1 MSIESKMKK
10 ALFTLVAV
18 VSLAAQSLGQ
28 TDPTL
33 FSVNG
38 KPVTVSEFNYIYA
51 KTNGNKAD
59 FSKASVME
67 YLDLYTK
74 FKMKV
79 ARAKEMQLDTIPS
92 LQEELA
98 GYRRQLADSY
108 LTDREVTDRLIKEAH
123 DRMQKDV
130 KISHILV
137 AINPKDTAAA
147 WTKIQAIY
155 RKLQGGATFESLVK
169 ESEDKNTNQNGG
181 AIGYLT
187 AMLPD
192 GFYTLENAMYET
204 PVGKTSGVIRTPMGY
219 HIIKTNDVRAA
230 RGEVEAAHILIRKK
244 KGGVD
249 QLDAKTRID
258 SIYTVL
264 KTQNNFDDLATRLS
278 EDENSAPKAGYL
290 GVFGIGR
297 YEPVFEDAAFGIDK
311 DGGFSQPIEST
322 IGWHIIKR
330 RERKG
335 IQPIDAMK
343 TRLKAQ
349 IQREQRYELARVA
362 MVERIKKE
370 SGMKEM
376 PAVKDRFI
384 ASLDSTFLTYSW
396 RQPTLK
402 TEKLLTFGTENTQTT
417 TDFADWLAGNSNRRI
432 NYAAQYN
439 NNTKDV
445 VAQLYTEFVNDK
457 ALAYEETQLDK
468 KYPDFRNLMR
478 EYEEGILLFEAIKQ
492 NVWDKASQDSVG
504 LDKFYADNKNRY
516 QWEERASIVSYT
528 VSDTLK
534 PMMDKIQAFAAKND
548 AQKVLKKFN
557 TKGEYVK
564 FQEET
569 IERSKAKSLGG
580 ANWKAGTIVV
590 PPVKDALTF
599 QKVEKILP
607 ISAKSLKE
615 ARGYVVADYQEFLE
629 KQWMEDLSKR
639 FKVQTNQDVLN
650 SITKK

>member
-1 MSIESKMKK
+1 MKK

-28 TDPTL
+28 TDPIL

-38 KPVTVSEFNYIYA
+38 KPVAVSEFNYIYA

-79 ARAKEMQLDTIPS
+79 ARAKEMQLDTIPA

-108 LTDREVTDRLIKEAH
+108 LTDREVTDKLIHEAH

-137 AINPKDTAAA
+137 AINPKDTVAA
-147 WTKIQAIY
+147 WAKIQGIY
-155 RKLQGGATFESLVK
+155 KELKGGKSFESLVAQ
-169 ESEDKNTNQNGG
+169 SEDKNTNQIGG
-181 AIGYLT
+181 SIGYLT
-187 AMLPD
+187 ALLPD
-192 GFYTLENAMYET
+192 GFYPLENAMYET
-204 PVGKTSGVIRTPMGY
+204 GVGKTSGVIRTPMGY
-219 HIIKTNDVRAA
+219 HIVKINDVRPA

-244 KGGVD
+244 KEGVD
-249 QLDAKTRID
+249 QTNAKMRID
-258 SIYTVL
+258 SIYTVI
-264 KTQNNFDDLATRLS
+264 KTQNNFDDLAIRLS
-278 EDENSAPKAGYL
+278 EDDNSAPKSGYL

-297 YEPVFEDAAFGIDK
+297 YEPVFEDAAFSIDK
-311 DGGFSQPIEST
+311 DGGFSQPIESS

-335 IQPIDAMK
+335 IAPFDALK
-343 TRLKAQ
+343 SRLKAQ

-370 SGMKEM
+370 SGMKEVT
-376 PAVKDRFI
+376 AVKDRFI
-384 ASLDSTFLTYSW
+384 TGLDSSFLTYSW
-396 RQPTLK
+396 RQPTLS
-402 TEKLLTFGTENTQTT
+402 TEKLLSFGPETSHTT
-417 TDFADWLAGNSNRRI
+417 AEFADWLAGNSNRRI
-432 NYAAQYN
+432 NYATQYN
-439 NNTKDV
+439 NNTKE
-445 VAQLYTEFVNDK
+445 VAQQLFTEFVNDK

-516 QWEERASIVSYT
+516 QWEERASVVTYT

-534 PMMDKIQAFAAKND
+534 PMLEKIQKFAAKNN

-564 FQEET
+564 FEEET

-580 ANWKAGTIVV
+580 ANWKAGTIVLS
-590 PPVKDALTF
+590 PVKDALTF
-599 QKVEKILP
+599 QKVEKTMPVSI
-607 ISAKSLKE
+607 KSLKE

-629 KQWMEDLSKR
+629 KQWMDDLAKR
-639 FKVQTNQDVLN
+639 FKVDTNQAVLE
-650 SITKK
+650 SIIKK

>member
-1 MSIESKMKK
+1 MKK
-10 ALFTLVAV
+10 AFFTLIVLF
-18 VSLAAQSLGQ
+18 SLAAQSFGQ
-28 TDPTL
+28 PDPTL

-51 KTNGNKAD
+51 KTNGTKAD

-108 LTDREVTDRLIKEAH
+108 LTDREVTDKLIREAY

-130 KISHILV
+130 RISHILV

-147 WTKIQAIY
+147 WAKIQSIY
-155 RKLQGGATFESLVK
+155 KELKGGASFESLVVQ
-169 ESEDKNTNQNGG
+169 SEDKNTNQNGG
-181 AIGYLT
+181 SIGYLT

-192 GFYTLENAMYET
+192 GFYSLENAMYEV

-219 HIIKTNDVRAA
+219 HIVKITDVRPA

-249 QLDAKTRID
+249 QSDAKARID

-264 KTQNNFDDLATRLS
+264 KGQGNFDDLAGRLS
-278 EDENSAPKAGYL
+278 EDDNSASKAGYL

-297 YEPVFEDAAFGIDK
+297 YEPIFEDAAFAIDK
-311 DGGFSQPIEST
+311 DGGISTPVESS

-330 RERKG
+330 RERKA
-335 IQPIDAMK
+335 IQAFDALK

-370 SGMKEM
+370 SGMIEV
-376 PAVKDRFI
+376 AVVRDRFI
-384 ASLDSTFLTYSW
+384 GGLDSSFLTYAW
-396 RQPTLK
+396 RQPTVSSG
-402 TEKLLTFGTENTQTT
+402 EKLLVFNKDKTNTTA
-417 TDFADWLAGNSNRRI
+417 DFSDFLAENSNKRI
-432 NYAAQYN
+432 NYASQFN

-445 VAQLYTEFVNDK
+445 AMQLYREFLNDK

-528 VSDTLK
+528 VNDTLK
-534 PMMDKIQAFAAKND
+534 PMLDKIKAFAAKND

-557 TKGEYVK
+557 TPKNEYIK

-569 IERSKAKSLGG
+569 IERSKAKGLESD
-580 ANWKAGTIVV
+580 WKAGAIVG
-590 PPVKDALTF
+590 VKDALNF
-599 QKVEKILP
+599 QKVDKLMP
-607 ISAKSLKE
+607 KSVKSLKE

-629 KQWMEDLSKR
+629 KQWMEDLAKR
-639 FKVQTNQDVLN
+639 FKVETNQEVLN
-650 SITKK
+650 SLIKR

>member
-1 MSIESKMKK
+1 MKK
-10 ALFTLVAV
+10 TLFTLVVV
-18 VSLAAQSLGQ
+18 VSLATQSFGQ

-38 KPVTVSEFNYIYA
+38 KSVTVSEFNYIYS
-51 KTNGNKAD
+51 KTNGAKAD
-59 FSKASVME
+59 FSKASITE

-108 LTDREVTDRLIKEAH
+108 LTDREVTDRLIREAH

-137 AINPKDTAAA
+137 AINPKDTLTA
-147 WTKIQAIY
+147 WNKIQGIY
-155 RKLQGGATFESLVK
+155 KEMKGGATFESLVAK
-169 ESEDKNTNQNGG
+169 SEDKNTNQNGG
-181 AIGYLT
+181 LIGYLT

-192 GFYTLENAMYET
+192 GFYALENAMYEI

-219 HIIKTNDVRAA
+219 HIVKVNDSRPA
-230 RGEVEAAHILIRKK
+230 RGEIEAAHILIRKK
-244 KGGVD
+244 KGGID
-249 QLDAKTRID
+249 QNDAKRRID
-258 SIYTVL
+258 SLYAAIQA
-264 KTQNNFDDLATRLS
+264 KSDFDDLAVRFS
-278 EDENSAPKAGYL
+278 EDENSAPKLGYL

-297 YEPVFEDAAFGIDK
+297 YEPIFEDAAFAIDR
-311 DGGFSQPIEST
+311 DGGFSTPVEST

-335 IQPIDAMK
+335 IAPFDAFK
-343 TRLKAQ
+343 SRLKAQ

-370 SGMKEM
+370 SGMTESIETR
-376 PAVKDRFI
+376 DRFI
-384 ASLDSTFLTYSW
+384 ASLDSSFLTYAW
-396 RQPTLK
+396 RQPTVSNTDK
-402 TEKLLTFGTENTQTT
+402 MLTFGKDKAHSTSDFSDFLAEN
-417 TDFADWLAGNSNRRI
+417 ANKRI
-432 NYAAQYN
+432 NYAAQFN
-439 NNTKDV
+439 NNKNDV
-445 VAQLYTEFVNDK
+445 AMQLYRDFSNDK
-457 ALAYEETQLDK
+457 TLAYEETQLDK

-504 LDKFYADNKNRY
+504 LDKFYAANKTRY
-516 QWEERASIVSYT
+516 QWEERASVISY
-528 VSDTLK
+528 VVNDTLK
-534 PMMDKIQAFAAKND
+534 PMMDKIKKFAAKND

-557 TKGEYVK
+557 GKSEYIRFK
-564 FQEET
+564 EET
-569 IERSKAKSLGG
+569 IERSKAKTLDTPTI
-580 ANWKAGTIVV
+580 WKAGTIVEGG
-590 PPVKDALTF
+590 KEDMSTF
-599 QKVEKILP
+599 RKIEKILP
-607 ISAKSLKE
+607 KSVKSLKE

-629 KQWMEDLSKR
+629 KEWMDDLTKR
-639 FKVQTNQDVLN
+639 FKVETNENVLN
-650 SITKK
+650 SLIKK

>member
-1 MSIESKMKK
+1 MIIESKMKK
-10 ALFTLVAV
+10 ALFTLIAIF
-18 VSLAAQSLGQ
+18 SLSAQSFGQ
-28 TDPTL
+28 PDPTL

-38 KPVTVSEFNYIYA
+38 KPVSVSEFNYIYS
-51 KTNGNKAD
+51 KTNGAKAD
-59 FSKASVME
+59 FSEASITE

-108 LTDREVTDRLIKEAH
+108 LTDREVTDKLIREAY

-147 WTKIQAIY
+147 WTKIQGIY
-155 RKLQGGATFESLVK
+155 KELQSGATFESLVAK
-169 ESEDKNTNQNGG
+169 SEDKNTNQNGG
-181 AIGYLT
+181 SIGYLT

-192 GFYTLENAMYET
+192 GFYALENAMYNV
-204 PVGKTSGVIRTPMGY
+204 PVGKTSAVIRTPMGY
-219 HIIKTNDVRAA
+219 HIVKVIDVRAA

-244 KGGVD
+244 KAGVD
-249 QLDAKTRID
+249 QKDAKARID

-264 KTQNNFDDLATRLS
+264 KTQNNFDDLASRLS
-278 EDENSAPKAGYL
+278 EDDNSAAKAGYL

-297 YEPVFEDAAFGIDK
+297 YEPIFEDAAFAIDK
-311 DGGFSQPIEST
+311 DGGISAPVESS

-330 RERKG
+330 RERKAL
-335 IQPIDAMK
+335 QAYDALK
-343 TRLKAQ
+343 SRLKAQ

-370 SGMKEM
+370 SGMTEAT
-376 PAVKDRFI
+376 AVRDRFI
-384 ASLDSTFLTYSW
+384 ASLDSSFLTYAW
-396 RQPTLK
+396 RQPTISNV
-402 TEKLLTFGTENTQTT
+402 EKMLTFNKDKFNTT
-417 TDFADWLAGNSNRRI
+417 TEFSDFLAENSNRRI
-432 NYAAQYN
+432 NYASQYN
-439 NNTKDV
+439 NNVKDV
-445 VAQLYTEFVNDK
+445 AMQLYREFLNDK

-504 LDKFYADNKNRY
+504 LDKFYAENKNRY
-516 QWEERASIVSYT
+516 MWEERASIVTYS
-528 VSDTLK
+528 VNDTLK
-534 PMMDKIQAFAAKND
+534 PMIEKIKAFAAKND

-557 TKGEYVK
+557 TKGEYIK

-569 IERSKAKSLGG
+569 LERSKTKGLETD
-580 ANWKAGTIVV
+580 WKAGAVIGA
-590 PPVKDALTF
+590 KDAMSF
-599 QKVEKILP
+599 RKVEKLMP
-607 ISAKSLKE
+607 KSVKSLKE

-629 KQWMEDLSKR
+629 KQWMEDLTKR
-639 FKVQTNQDVLN
+639 YKVVTDPVVLK
-650 SITKK
+650 SVIKK

>member
-1 MSIESKMKK
+1 MKK

-18 VSLAAQSLGQ
+18 ACLAAQSFGQ
-28 TDPTL
+28 PDPTL

-38 KPVTVSEFNYIYA
+38 KPVTVSEFNYIYS
-51 KTNGNKAD
+51 KTNGAKAD

-108 LTDREVTDRLIKEAH
+108 LTDREVTDKLIHEAY

-147 WTKIQAIY
+147 WAKIQGIY
-155 RKLQGGATFESLVK
+155 KELKGGASFESLLAK
-169 ESEDKNTNQNGG
+169 SEDKNTNQSGG
-181 AIGYLT
+181 SIGYLT

-192 GFYTLENAMYET
+192 GFYPLENAMYEV

-219 HIIKTNDVRAA
+219 HIVKINDVRPA
-230 RGEVEAAHILIRKK
+230 RGEIEAAHILIRKK
-244 KGGVD
+244 KAGVD
-249 QLDAKTRID
+249 QLDAKSRID
-258 SIYTVL
+258 SIYAVL
-264 KTQNNFDDLATRLS
+264 KTQNNFDDLAAKFS
-278 EDENSAPKAGYL
+278 EDDNSANKQGYL

-297 YEPVFEDAAFGIDK
+297 YEPVFEDAAFAIDK
-311 DGGFSQPIEST
+311 DNGISAPIESS

-335 IQPIDAMK
+335 IQPFDALK

-349 IQREQRYELARVA
+349 IQREQRYELARIA

-370 SGMKEM
+370 SGMTENV
-376 PAVKDRFI
+376 AVRDRFI
-384 ASLDSTFLTYSW
+384 ASLDSSFLTYTW
-396 RQPTLK
+396 RQPTTSS
-402 TEKLLTFGTENTQTT
+402 TEKMLTFSKEKTYTT
-417 TDFADWLAGNSNRRI
+417 SDFADFLAENSNRRI
-432 NYAAQYN
+432 SYASQFN
-439 NNTKDV
+439 NNTKE
-445 VAQLYTEFVNDK
+445 VAMQIYREFLNDK

-504 LDKFYADNKNRY
+504 LDKFYAENKERY
-516 QWEERASIVSYT
+516 QWEERASVITYM

-534 PMMDKIQAFAAKND
+534 PMMDKIKKFAAKND

-557 TKGEYVK
+557 TKGEYIR

-569 IERSKAKSLGG
+569 IERSKAKDLDG
-580 ANWKAGTIVV
+580 ANWKAGSIV
-590 PPVKDALTF
+590 LTKGTF
-599 QKVEKILP
+599 RKVDKILP
-607 ISAKSLKE
+607 KSVKSLKE

-639 FKVQTNQDVLN
+639 FKVETNQNVLN
-650 SITKK
+650 SLIKK

>member
-1 MSIESKMKK
+1 MKK

-137 AINPKDTAAA
+137 SINPKDTATA
-147 WTKIQAIY
+147 WKKIQDIY
-155 RKLQGGATFESLVK
+155 RKMQGGATFESLVK

-204 PVGKTSGVIRTPMGY
+204 PVGKISGVIRTPMGY
-219 HIIKTNDVRAA
+219 HIIKINDVRAA

-249 QLDAKTRID
+249 QKDAKARID
-258 SIYTVL
+258 SIYAVL
-264 KTQNNFDDLATRLS
+264 KTQNNFDDLAARFS
-278 EDENSAPKAGYL
+278 EDENSAPKSGYL

-335 IQPIDAMK
+335 IQPLDAMK

-396 RQPTLK
+396 RQPTLA
-402 TEKLLTFGTENTQTT
+402 TEKLLTFGADNTQTT
-417 TDFADWLAGNSNRRI
+417 ADFADWLAGNSNRRI

-439 NNTKDV
+439 NNTKE
-445 VAQLYTEFVNDK
+445 VATQLYGEFLNDK

-534 PMMDKIQAFAAKND
+534 PMLDKIQAFAAKND

-557 TKGEYVK
+557 TKGEYIK

-569 IERSKAKSLGG
+569 IEQSKAKSLGG
-580 ANWKAGTIVV
+580 ANWKTGTIVV

-607 ISAKSLKE
+607 KSVKSLKE

-629 KQWMEDLSKR
+629 KQWMEDLTKR
-639 FKVQTNQDVLN
+639 FKVNTNQDVLN
-650 SITKK
+650 SIIKK

>member
-1 MSIESKMKK
+1 MKK
-10 ALFTLVAV
+10 ALFTLVV
-18 VSLAAQSLGQ
+18 VACFAAQSFGQ

-33 FSVNG
+33 FTVNQ

-59 FSKASVME
+59 FSKSSVME

-108 LTDREVTDRLIKEAH
+108 LTDREVTDKLIREAY

-137 AINPKDTAAA
+137 QINPKDTAAA
-147 WTKIQAIY
+147 WAKIQAIQ
-155 RKLQGGATFESLVK
+155 KELKGGASFESLVAK
-169 ESEDKNTNQNGG
+169 SEDKNTNKNGG

-192 GFYTLENAMYET
+192 GFYALENAIYNT
-204 PVGKTSGVIRTPMGY
+204 PVGKTSDIVRTPMGY
-219 HIIKTNDVRAA
+219 HVLKINDVRPA
-230 RGEVEAAHILIRKK
+230 RGEIEAAHILIRKK
-244 KGGVD
+244 KDGVD
-249 QLDAKTRID
+249 RTNAKAIID
-258 SIYTVL
+258 SIYTVI
-264 KTQNNFDDLATRLS
+264 KTQNNFDDLAMRLS
-278 EDENSAPKAGYL
+278 EDENSAPKSGYL

-297 YEPVFEDAAFGIDK
+297 YEPVFEDAAFGIETDNGVSK
-311 DGGFSQPIEST
+311 PVESS

-330 RERKG
+330 RERKA
-335 IQPIDAMK
+335 IPPFDALK
-343 TRLKAQ
+343 SRLKAQ
-349 IQREQRYELARVA
+349 IQREQRYELARTA
-362 MVERIKKE
+362 MVERIRRE
-370 SGMKEM
+370 SGMTESA
-376 PAVKDRFI
+376 AVKDRFI
-384 ASLDSTFLTYSW
+384 AGLDSSFLTYAWNQSNAKSDN
-396 RQPTLK
+396 LIA
-402 TEKLLTFGTENTQTT
+402 FGKERSHSTSE
-417 TDFADWLAGNSNRRI
+417 FAEYLASNANRRI
-432 NYAAQYN
+432 NYATQYN
-439 NNTKDV
+439 NNIKE
-445 VAQLYTEFVNDK
+445 VASQLYNEFVNDK

-504 LDKFYADNKNRY
+504 LDKFYAGNKNRY
-516 QWEERASIVSYT
+516 QWEERASIVTYT

-534 PMMDKIQAFAAKND
+534 PMLDKIQQFAAKND

-557 TKGEYVK
+557 TKGEYIK

-569 IERSKAKSLGG
+569 VEKTKVKDMAMTD
-580 ANWKAGTIVV
+580 WKAGTIITS
-590 PPVKDALTF
+590 PKEPLSF
-599 QKVEKILP
+599 RKVEKILP
-607 ISAKSLKE
+607 VGNKSLKE

-629 KQWMEDLSKR
+629 KEWMDDLAKR
-639 FKVQTNQDVLN
+639 FKVVLNQDVLN
-650 SITKK
+650 SLIKK

>member
-1 MSIESKMKK
+1 MKK

-18 VSLAAQSLGQ
+18 ACLAAQSFGQ
-28 TDPTL
+28 PDPTL

-38 KPVTVSEFNYIYA
+38 KPVTVSEFNYIYS
-51 KTNGNKAD
+51 KTNGAKAD

-108 LTDREVTDRLIKEAH
+108 LTDREVTDKLIREAY

-147 WTKIQAIY
+147 WAKIQGIY
-155 RKLQGGATFESLVK
+155 KELKGGASFESLVAK
-169 ESEDKNTNQNGG
+169 SEDKNTSSNGG
-181 AIGYLT
+181 SIGYLT

-192 GFYTLENAMYET
+192 GFYPLENAMYEV

-219 HIIKTNDVRAA
+219 HIVKINDVRPA
-230 RGEVEAAHILIRKK
+230 RGEIEAAHILIRKK
-244 KGGVD
+244 KAGVD
-249 QLDAKTRID
+249 QLNAKSRID
-258 SIYTVL
+258 SIYAAL
-264 KTQNNFDDLATRLS
+264 KAQGNFDDLAARLS
-278 EDENSAPKAGYL
+278 EDDNSANKQGYL

-297 YEPVFEDAAFGIDK
+297 YEPVFEDAAFAIDK
-311 DGGFSQPIEST
+311 DGGYSAPVESS

-335 IQPIDAMK
+335 VLPFDALK

-349 IQREQRYELARVA
+349 IQREQRYELARSA

-370 SGMKEM
+370 SGMTENV
-376 PAVKDRFI
+376 AVRDRFI
-384 ASLDSTFLTYSW
+384 ASLDSSFLTYTW
-396 RQPTLK
+396 RQPTTSS
-402 TEKLLTFGTENTQTT
+402 TEKMLTFGNEKTHTT
-417 TDFADWLAGNSNRRI
+417 SDFADFLAENSNRRI
-432 NYAAQYN
+432 SYASQFN
-439 NNTKDV
+439 NNTKE
-445 VAQLYTEFVNDK
+445 VAMQIYREFLNDK

-516 QWEERASIVSYT
+516 QWEERASVITYV
-528 VSDTLK
+528 VNDTLK
-534 PMMDKIQAFAAKND
+534 PMMDKIKKFASKND

-557 TKGEYVK
+557 TKGEYIR

-569 IERSKAKSLGG
+569 IERSKAKDLDG
-580 ANWKAGTIVV
+580 ANWKVGSIVV
-590 PPVKDALTF
+590 GKDAMNTF
-599 QKVEKILP
+599 RKVDKLLP
-607 ISAKSLKE
+607 KSVKSLKE

-639 FKVQTNQDVLN
+639 FKVETNQNVLN
-650 SITKK
+650 SLIKK

>member
-1 MSIESKMKK
+1 MKK

-18 VSLAAQSLGQ
+18 VSFAAQSLGQ

-33 FSVNG
+33 FSVSG
-38 KPVTVSEFNYIYA
+38 KPVTVSEFNYIYS
-51 KTNGNKAD
+51 KTNGAKAD

-108 LTDREVTDRLIKEAH
+108 LTDREVTDKLIREAY
-123 DRMQKDV
+123 DRMMKDV

-147 WTKIQAIY
+147 WTKIQGIY
-155 RKLQGGATFESLVK
+155 KELTGGATFESLVAK
-169 ESEDKNTNQNGG
+169 SEDKNTVANGG
-181 AIGYLT
+181 SIGYLT

-192 GFYTLENAMYET
+192 GFYALENAMYQV

-219 HIIKTNDVRAA
+219 HIVKVYDVRPA
-230 RGEVEAAHILIRKK
+230 RGEIEAAHILIRKK
-244 KGGVD
+244 KAGVD
-249 QLDAKTRID
+249 QTDAKSRID
-258 SIYTVL
+258 SVYQL
-264 KTQNNFDDLATRLS
+264 LQSAKKFDEVVGLVS
-278 EDENSAPKAGYL
+278 EDENSATKFGYL

-297 YEPVFEDAAFGIDK
+297 YESTFEDAAFGIAK
-311 DGGFSQPIEST
+311 DGDISAPVEST

-330 RERKG
+330 QERKG
-335 IQPIDAMK
+335 VQPFDAVK
-343 TRLKAQ
+343 ARLKAQ
-349 IQREQRYELARVA
+349 IQREQRYELARLA

-370 SGMKEM
+370 SGMTEN
-376 PAVKDRFI
+376 AVALNRFI
-384 ASLDSTFLTYSW
+384 GALDTSFLTYTW
-396 RQPTLK
+396 RQPTTPSLS
-402 TEKLLTFGTENTQTT
+402 TEKLLGFGKDKMNTTS
-417 TDFADWLAGNSNRRI
+417 DFSDFLAENSNRRI
-432 NYAAQYN
+432 NYAAQFNYSQ
-439 NNTKDV
+439 KDV
-445 VAQLYTEFVNDK
+445 AMQIYQEFVNDK

-492 NVWDKASQDSVG
+492 NVWDKASLDSVG
-504 LDKFYADNKNRY
+504 LEKFYADNKTRF
-516 QWEERASIVSYT
+516 QWEERASVISFA

-534 PMMDKIQAFAAKND
+534 PMMEKIQKFAAKNS

-569 IERSKAKSLGG
+569 LERSKAKDLDGV
-580 ANWKAGTIVV
+580 NWKAGTIVT
-590 PPVKDALTF
+590 KEGANTF
-599 QKVEKILP
+599 RKVDKLMP
-607 ISAKSLKE
+607 KSLKTLKE

-639 FKVQTNQDVLN
+639 YKVEINQDALN
-650 SITKK
+650 NLIKK

>member
-1 MSIESKMKK
+1 MKK

-137 AINPKDTAAA
+137 SINPKDTATA
-147 WTKIQAIY
+147 WKKIQDIY
-155 RKLQGGATFESLVK
+155 RKMQGGATFESLVK

-219 HIIKTNDVRAA
+219 HIIKINDVRAA

-249 QLDAKTRID
+249 QKDAKARID
-258 SIYTVL
+258 SIYAVL
-264 KTQNNFDDLATRLS
+264 KTQNNFDDLAARFS
-278 EDENSAPKAGYL
+278 EDENSAPKSGYL

-335 IQPIDAMK
+335 IQPLDAMK

-396 RQPTLK
+396 RQPTLA
-402 TEKLLTFGTENTQTT
+402 TEKLLTFGADNTQTT
-417 TDFADWLAGNSNRRI
+417 ADFADWLAGNSNRRI

-439 NNTKDV
+439 NNTKE
-445 VAQLYTEFVNDK
+445 VATQLYGEFLNDK

-534 PMMDKIQAFAAKND
+534 PMLDKIQAFAAKND

-557 TKGEYVK
+557 TKGEYIK

-569 IERSKAKSLGG
+569 IEQSKAKSLGG
-580 ANWKAGTIVV
+580 ANWKTGTIVV

-607 ISAKSLKE
+607 KSVKSLKE

-629 KQWMEDLSKR
+629 KQWMEDLTKR
-639 FKVQTNQDVLN
+639 FKVNTNQDVLN
-650 SITKK
+650 SIIKK

>member
-1 MSIESKMKK
+1 MKK
-10 ALFTLVAV
+10 ALFTVLAV

-108 LTDREVTDRLIKEAH
+108 LTDREVTDKLIHEAH

-137 AINPKDTAAA
+137 SINPKDTAAA
-147 WTKIQAIY
+147 WAKIQGIY
-155 RKLQGGATFESLVK
+155 KELQGGKSFESLVAQ
-169 ESEDKNTNQNGG
+169 SEDKNTNATGG
-181 AIGYLT
+181 TIGFLT

-192 GFYTLENAMYET
+192 GFYALENAMYDI

-219 HIIKTNDVRAA
+219 HIVKINDSRPA

-244 KGGVD
+244 KNGVD
-249 QLDAKTRID
+249 QTDAKTRID
-258 SIYTVL
+258 SIYTAI
-264 KTQNNFDDLATRLS
+264 KSQNNFDDLAAKVS
-278 EDENSAPKAGYL
+278 EDENSAGKAGYL

-297 YEPVFEDAAFGIDK
+297 YEPVFEDAAFGIDA
-311 DGGFSQPIEST
+311 DGGISKPIESS

-335 IQPIDAMK
+335 IAPFDALK

-349 IQREQRYELARVA
+349 IQREQRYELARTA

-370 SGMKEM
+370 SNMTETTL
-376 PAVKDRFI
+376 VRDRFI
-384 ASLDSTFLTYSW
+384 ANLDSSFLTYAW
-396 RQPTLK
+396 RQPTTSS
-402 TEKLLTFGTENTQTT
+402 TETVVTFNKDKKYST
-417 TDFADWLAGNSNRRI
+417 TDFADWLAENGNRRI
-432 NYAAQYN
+432 NYASQYN
-439 NNTKDV
+439 NNIKDV
-445 VAQLYTEFVNDK
+445 TLQLYREFLNDK

-504 LDKFYADNKNRY
+504 LDKFYADNTNRY
-516 QWEERASIVSYT
+516 QWEERASIVSYV

-534 PMMDKIQAFAAKND
+534 PMMDKIKKYAAKND

-557 TKGEYVK
+557 TKGEYIK

-569 IERSKAKSLGG
+569 LERSKLKELTA
-580 ANWKAGTIVV
+580 AEWKAGVIVST
-590 PPVKDALTF
+590 KDKSAISF
-599 QKVEKILP
+599 RKVEKILP
-607 ISAKSLKE
+607 VSTKSLKE
-615 ARGYVVADYQEFLE
+615 ARGYIVADYQEFLE
-629 KQWMEDLSKR
+629 KQWMDDLAKR
-639 FKVQTNQDVLN
+639 FKVDIDQQVLN
-650 SITKK
+650 TLIKK

>member
-1 MSIESKMKK
+1 MKK
-10 ALFTLVAV
+10 TLFTLIAIL
-18 VSLAAQSLGQ
+18 SLAAQSFGQ
-28 TDPTL
+28 PDPTL

-51 KTNGNKAD
+51 KTNGAKAD

-92 LQEELA
+92 LQEELL

-108 LTDREVTDRLIKEAH
+108 LTDREVTDKLIREAY

-147 WTKIQAIY
+147 WTKIQSIY
-155 RKLQGGATFESLVK
+155 KELQAGASFESLVAK
-169 ESEDKNTNQNGG
+169 SEDKNTNQNGG
-181 AIGYLT
+181 VIGYLT

-192 GFYTLENAMYET
+192 GFYALENAMYNV

-219 HIIKTNDVRAA
+219 HIVKVNDVRNA
-230 RGEVEAAHILIRKK
+230 RGEIEAAHILIRKK
-244 KGGVD
+244 KAGVD
-249 QLDAKTRID
+249 QLDAKNRID

-264 KTQNNFDDLATRLS
+264 KTQNNFDDLAVKIS
-278 EDENSAPKAGYL
+278 EDENSASKAGYL

-297 YEPVFEDAAFGIDK
+297 YEPIFEDAAFSIEA
-311 DGGFSQPIEST
+311 DGGISKPVESS

-330 RERKG
+330 RERKA
-335 IQPIDAMK
+335 IQAFDALK

-349 IQREQRYELARVA
+349 IQREQRYELARTA
-362 MVERIKKE
+362 MVERIKRE
-370 SGMKEM
+370 SGMTESI
-376 PAVKDRFI
+376 AVRDRYI
-384 ASLDSTFLTYSW
+384 AGLDSSFLTYAW
-396 RQPTLK
+396 RQPTVSNN
-402 TEKLLTFGTENTQTT
+402 EKLLSFGKDKVNSL
-417 TDFADWLAGNSNRRI
+417 TDFSDFLAENSNRRI
-432 NYAAQYN
+432 NYASQYN
-439 NNTKDV
+439 NNTKE
-445 VAQLYTEFVNDK
+445 VAMQLYREFLNDK

-504 LDKFYADNKNRY
+504 LDKFYAENKSRY
-516 QWEERASIVSYT
+516 QWEERASIVSYS
-528 VSDTLK
+528 VNDTLK
-534 PMMDKIQAFAAKND
+534 PMMEKIKTFAAKND

-557 TKGEYVK
+557 TPKSEYIR

-569 IERSKAKSLGG
+569 LERSKAKGLET
-580 ANWKAGTIVV
+580 AWKAGSIVAG
-590 PPVKDALTF
+590 KDATSF
-599 QKVEKILP
+599 SKVDKILP
-607 ISAKSLKE
+607 KMGKTLKE

-629 KQWMEDLSKR
+629 KQWMEDLTKR
-639 FKVQTNQDVLN
+639 FKVETDQAVLN
-650 SITKK
+650 SLIKK

>member
-1 MSIESKMKK
+1 MKK
-10 ALFTLVAV
+10 ALFTLVAIA
-18 VSLAAQSLGQ
+18 SLVAQSFGQ

-51 KTNGNKAD
+51 KTNGAKAD

-92 LQEELA
+92 LQEELL

-108 LTDREVTDRLIKEAH
+108 LTDREVTDKLIREAY

-137 AINPKDTAAA
+137 AINPKDTTAA
-147 WTKIQAIY
+147 WDKIQGIY
-155 RKLQGGATFESLVK
+155 KELKGGATFESLVSK
-169 ESEDKNTNQNGG
+169 SEDKNTNQNGG
-181 AIGYLT
+181 SIGFLT

-192 GFYTLENAMYET
+192 GFYGLENAMYQV
-204 PVGKTSGVIRTPMGY
+204 PVGKTSEVIRTPMGY
-219 HIIKTNDVRAA
+219 HIIKVNDIRPA
-230 RGEVEAAHILIRKK
+230 RGEMEAAHILIRKK
-244 KGGVD
+244 KLGVE

-258 SIYTVL
+258 SIYKVVIAN
-264 KTQNNFDDLATRLS
+264 NNFEELAATNS
-278 EDENSAPKAGYL
+278 EDENSAGKQGYL

-297 YEPVFEDAAFGIDK
+297 YEPVFEDAAFAVDK
-311 DGGFSQPIEST
+311 DGGISAPVESS

-335 IQPIDAMK
+335 ILPFDALK

-370 SGMKEM
+370 SGMVEKTS
-376 PAVKDRFI
+376 VRDRFI
-384 ASLDSTFLTYSW
+384 GILDSSFLTYAW
-396 RQPTLK
+396 RQPVMTD
-402 TEKLLTFGTENTQTT
+402 ENILTFGKDKSYKA
-417 TDFADWLAGNSNRRI
+417 TDFSDFLAEKSNMRVSYASQMNNSI
-432 NYAAQYN
+432 
-439 NNTKDV
+439 KDV
-445 VAQLYTEFVNDK
+445 ALQLYGEFVNDK

-504 LDKFYADNKNRY
+504 LEKFYADNKNRY
-516 QWEERASIVSYT
+516 QWEERGSVVSYM
-528 VSDTLK
+528 VNDTLK
-534 PMMDKIQAFAAKND
+534 PIMDKVKKFAAKND

-557 TKGEYVK
+557 VKGEYIR

-569 IERSKAKSLGG
+569 SERSKIKGFEG
-580 ANWKAGTIVV
+580 ANWKAGTVI
-590 PPVKDALTF
+590 DGAGTMSTF
-599 QKVEKILP
+599 RKLDKTLP
-607 ISAKSLKE
+607 KGNKSLKE

-629 KQWMEDLSKR
+629 KQWMEDLTKR
-639 FKVQTNQDVLN
+639 YKVETNEAVLN
-650 SITKK
+650 SLIKK

>member
-1 MSIESKMKK
+1 MIIESKMKK

-18 VSLAAQSLGQ
+18 ACLSIQSFGQ
-28 TDPTL
+28 PDPTL

-38 KPVTVSEFNYIYA
+38 KPVTVSEFTYIYS
-51 KTNGNKAD
+51 KTNGTKAD
-59 FSKASVME
+59 FSKESVKE

-92 LQEELA
+92 LQEELL

-108 LTDREVTDRLIKEAH
+108 LTDREVTDKLIREAY

-137 AINPKDTAAA
+137 AINPKDTLAA
-147 WTKIQAIY
+147 WNKIQGIY
-155 RKLQGGATFESLVK
+155 KELKGGASFESLVTK
-169 ESEDKNTNQNGG
+169 SEDKNTNQNGG
-181 AIGYLT
+181 SIGYLT

-192 GFYTLENAMYET
+192 GFYALENAMFDV

-219 HIIKTNDVRAA
+219 HIVKVNDVRQA
-230 RGEVEAAHILIRKK
+230 RGEIEAAHILIRKK
-244 KGGVD
+244 KAGID
-249 QLDAKTRID
+249 QNDAKARID
-258 SIYTVL
+258 SIYAVL

-278 EDENSAPKAGYL
+278 EDDNSAPKAGYL

-311 DGGFSQPIEST
+311 DGGISKPVESS

-330 RERKG
+330 RERKAM
-335 IQPIDAMK
+335 QTFDAVK
-343 TRLKAQ
+343 SRLKAQ
-349 IQREQRYELARVA
+349 IQREQRYELARLA
-362 MVERIKKE
+362 MVERIKRE
-370 SGMKEM
+370 SGMTENT
-376 PAVKDRFI
+376 AVRDRFI
-384 ASLDSTFLTYSW
+384 GGLDSSFLTYAW
-396 RQPTLK
+396 RQPTISSA
-402 TEKLLTFGTENTQTT
+402 EKIIVFNKDKFNTTS
-417 TDFADWLAGNSNRRI
+417 DFSDWLAENSNRRI
-432 NYAAQYN
+432 NYGAQFN
-439 NNTKDV
+439 NNPKE
-445 VAQLYTEFVNDK
+445 VAMQLFREFLNDK

-504 LDKFYADNKNRY
+504 LEKFYAENKTHY
-516 QWEERASIVSYT
+516 QWEERASIISYT
-528 VSDTLK
+528 VNDTLK
-534 PMMDKIQAFAAKND
+534 PMIDKIKAFAAKND

-569 IERSKAKSLGG
+569 LERSKAKELSDVQ
-580 ANWKAGTIVV
+580 WKAGTIVAA
-590 PPVKDALTF
+590 KDAMKF
-599 QKVEKILP
+599 QKVDKVMP
-607 ISAKSLKE
+607 KAVKSLKE
-615 ARGYVVADYQEFLE
+615 ARGYVVAEYQEFLE
-629 KQWMEDLSKR
+629 KQWMEDLTKR
-639 FKVQTNQDVLN
+639 FKVETDQAVLN
-650 SITKK
+650 SLIKK

>member
-1 MSIESKMKK
+1 LTINRKMKK
-10 ALFTLVAV
+10 VLFTLVATL
-18 VSLAAQSLGQ
+18 SLVAQSFGQ

-33 FSVNG
+33 FTVNG
-38 KPVTVSEFNYIYA
+38 KSVTVSEFNYIYA
-51 KTNGNKAD
+51 KTNGAKAD

-92 LQEELA
+92 LQEELL

-108 LTDREVTDRLIKEAH
+108 LTDREVTDKLIREAY

-137 AINPKDTAAA
+137 AINPKDTTAA
-147 WTKIQAIY
+147 WAKIQAIN
-155 RKLQGGATFESLVK
+155 KELKGGATFESLVAK
-169 ESEDKNTNQNGG
+169 SEDKNTNQNGG
-181 AIGYLT
+181 SIGYLT

-192 GFYTLENAMYET
+192 GFYALENAMYQVPT
-204 PVGKTSGVIRTPMGY
+204 GKTSEVIRTPMGY
-219 HIIKTNDVRAA
+219 HIIKINDVRPA
-230 RGEVEAAHILIRKK
+230 RGEMEAAHILIRKK
-244 KGGVD
+244 KAGVD
-249 QLDAKTRID
+249 QPNAKNQID
-258 SIYTVL
+258 SIYKLL
-264 KTQNNFDDLATRLS
+264 KAGGNFDDLAIKFS
-278 EDENSAPKAGYL
+278 EDENSASKQGYL

-297 YEPVFEDAAFGIDK
+297 YEPVFEDAAFAIDSDNGI
-311 DGGFSQPIEST
+311 SPPVESS

-335 IQPIDAMK
+335 ILPFDALK

-370 SGMKEM
+370 SGMLEITTGR
-376 PAVKDRFI
+376 DRFI
-384 ASLDSTFLTYSW
+384 GILDSSFLTYAW
-396 RQPTLK
+396 RQPVT
-402 TEKLLTFGTENTQTT
+402 TDENILTFGKEKTYKTSDLS
-417 TDFADWLAGNSNRRI
+417 DFLAEKSNLRVSYAPQMNNSI
-432 NYAAQYN
+432 
-439 NNTKDV
+439 KE
-445 VAQLYTEFVNDK
+445 VALQLYREFLNDK

-504 LDKFYADNKNRY
+504 LEKFYADNKNRY
-516 QWEERASIVSYT
+516 QWEERGSIISYV

-534 PMMDKIQAFAAKND
+534 PMMAQIKKFAMKND

-557 TKGEYVK
+557 AKGEYVR

-569 IERSKAKSLGG
+569 VERSKVKSFEGV
-580 ANWKAGTIVV
+580 NWKAGTIIDGAGTMSAFR
-590 PPVKDALTF
+590 KL
-599 QKVEKILP
+599 EKTLP
-607 ISAKSLKE
+607 KSIKSLKE

-629 KQWMEDLSKR
+629 KQWMEDLTKR
-639 FKVQTNQDVLN
+639 YKVETNQEALN
-650 SITKK
+650 SLIKK

>member
-1 MSIESKMKK
+1 LTINRKMKK
-10 ALFTLVAV
+10 ALFTFVAMLSLVA
-18 VSLAAQSLGQ
+18 QSFGQ

-51 KTNGNKAD
+51 KTNGAKAD

-92 LQEELA
+92 LQEELS

-108 LTDREVTDRLIKEAH
+108 LTDREVTDKLIREAY

-130 KISHILV
+130 KICHILV

-147 WTKIQAIY
+147 WTKIQGIY
-155 RKLQGGATFESLVK
+155 KELKGGATFESLVAK
-169 ESEDKNTNQNGG
+169 SEDKNTNQNGG
-181 AIGYLT
+181 SIGYLT

-192 GFYTLENAMYET
+192 GFYALENAMYQV
-204 PVGKTSGVIRTPMGY
+204 PVGKTSEVIRTPMGY
-219 HIIKTNDVRAA
+219 HIIKINDVRPA
-230 RGEVEAAHILIRKK
+230 RGEMEAAHILIRKK
-244 KGGVD
+244 KAGVD
-249 QLDAKTRID
+249 QPNAKNQID
-258 SIYTVL
+258 SVYKVL
-264 KTQNNFDDLATRLS
+264 KADGNFDDLAVRFS
-278 EDENSAPKAGYL
+278 EDDNSANKQGYL

-297 YEPVFEDAAFGIDK
+297 YEPVFEDAAFAIDK
-311 DGGFSQPIEST
+311 DGAISAPVESS

-335 IQPIDAMK
+335 ILPFDALK

-370 SGMKEM
+370 SGVVE
-376 PAVKDRFI
+376 ATNVRDRFI
-384 ASLDSTFLTYSW
+384 GILDSSFLTYAW
-396 RQPTLK
+396 RQPVMTDE
-402 TEKLLTFGTENTQTT
+402 TILTFGKEKPYKAN
-417 TDFADWLAGNSNRRI
+417 DFSDFLAEKSNLRVSYASQMNNSI
-432 NYAAQYN
+432 
-439 NNTKDV
+439 KE
-445 VAQLYTEFVNDK
+445 VAMQLYREFLNDK

-504 LDKFYADNKNRY
+504 LEKFYAENKNRY
-516 QWEERASIVSYT
+516 QWEERGSIISYM
-528 VSDTLK
+528 VNDTLK
-534 PMMDKIQAFAAKND
+534 PMMAQIKKFAAKND

-557 TKGEYVK
+557 TKGEYIR

-569 IERSKAKSLGG
+569 TERSKIKGFEG
-580 ANWKAGTIVV
+580 ANWKAGTVI
-590 PPVKDALTF
+590 DGAGTMSTF
-599 QKVEKILP
+599 RKLDKTLP
-607 ISAKSLKE
+607 KGVKSLKE

-639 FKVQTNQDVLN
+639 YKVETNEAVLN
-650 SITKK
+650 TLIKK